1 MKKMILI
8 DGNAIL
14 HKAFHALPPF
24 HNSKGVM
31 VNAVY
36 GFASMLLNLLNLQ
49 KPDYIAC
56 TFDMKAKTFR
66 HVEYA
71 DYKAT
76 RTKAPQELYDQLPL
90 IKEMVAAFNI
100 PIYEKEGFEADDLLG
115 CLAARCE
122 KLPDVEAFIVT
133 GDLDTLQLVS
143 ERVKIFAMHRGFSK
157 PIIFDRQGV
166 YDKCGLYPEQI
177 ADMKGLQGD
186 SSDNIKGVLVIG
198 QKTTLELLQ
207 KYGTLEGVYEHLED
221 IKGATRKKLEAGRES
236 AFLSK
241 RLATIVCEIEGLE
254 VDLEA
259 CTVHDYSPEELGR
272 IFDELEFKSLA
283 ERVRKFNFTS
293 DAKKKE
299 IAQEKVQESLF

>member
-1 MKKMILI
+1 MILI

-24 HNSKGVM
+24 KNSKGVL

-36 GFASMLLNLLNLQ
+36 GFASMLLNLLKQQ

-56 TFDMKAKTFR
+56 AFDLKAPTFR
-66 HVEYA
+66 HTEYA

-90 IKEMVAAFNI
+90 IKEMLVAFNI

-115 CLAARCE
+115 CLAARAVE
-122 KLPDVEAFIVT
+122 KPMVEVFIVT

-143 ERVKIFAMHRGFSK
+143 DRVKVFAMHRGFSK
-157 PIIFDRQGV
+157 PIVFDREGV
-166 YDKCGLYPEQI
+166 FAKSGLWPEQI

-186 SSDNIKGVLVIG
+186 SSDNIKGVTGIG

-207 KYGTLEGVYEHLED
+207 KYGSLEGVYEHLD
-221 IKGATRKKLEAGRES
+221 DLKGATRDKLEAGRES

-241 RLATIVCEIEGLE
+241 RLATIVCEIDGVKL
-254 VDLEA
+254 DLDECA
-259 CTVHDYSPEELGR
+259 VHDYSQEELGR

-283 ERVRKFNFTS
+283 ERVRKFNSSS
-293 DAKKKE
+293 DTKRMEKKQGK
-299 IAQEKVQESLF
+299 IQESLF